1 MVSFALT
8 PMDFFSCF
16 SLLLVLAAIIR
27 GADVMASLLSVGM
40 TWWVCFGWL
49 CNVDFPVRR

>member
-40 TWWVCFGWL
+40 TW
-49 CNVDFPVRR
+49 